1 MNNSCH
7 SCFSD
12 RRDLVALH
20 HSSISWRPGFQQTV
34 VEECLSAIGIS
45 WWSGSWALVETV
57 ETTDGGGLEIQMG
70 TCSSVRDISSA
81 SFYISANGYVI
92 NTVLCAPQISCDV
105 DSSGSSRRLGDTS
118 GSLPRIE
125 LLILQWRPEIA
136 MAALSVLD
144 LLISVE
150 SATFAIHDMWNN
162 TLEVTSAESQEA
174 VATVQAF
181 FNLRL
186 SESSE
191 SSASWEPFGCVAASA
206 ARASVEVQDVQDV
219 QESELLLLV
228 GSLCSTDATRKETA
242 LDTSFS

>member
-7 SCFSD
+7 SCFGD
-12 RRDLVALH
+12 RSDLVALH

-34 VEECLSAIGIS
+34 AEECLSAIGIS
-45 WWSGSWALVETV
+45 WWSWSWALVETV
-57 ETTDGGGLEIQMG
+57 QTTDGGGLEIQMG

-92 NTVLCAPQISCDV
+92 NTVLCAPQIFCDV
-105 DSSGSSRRLGDTS
+105 DSSGSPRRLGDSTS

-162 TLEVTSAESQEA
+162 TLEMTSATSESLQA
-174 VATVQAF
+174 AATVQAF
-181 FNLRL
+181 LNLRL
-186 SESSE
+186 SESS
-191 SSASWEPFGCVAASA
+191 SWESFRCVAASDA
-206 ARASVEVQDVQDV
+206 AQASVKVHE
-219 QESELLLLV
+219 ESELLLLV
-228 GSLCSTDATRKETA
+228 GSLCSTEVTRKETVQA
-242 LDTSFS
+242 LL